1 MRAALSHCE
10 FAMYTPTEYIL
21 RLRVDLS
28 ADLLSNSAMSV
39 TDIAYATGFSSHSYF
54 DRVFKRLKGMTPLEY
69 RRHLKL

>member
-1 MRAALSHCE
+1 
-10 FAMYTPTEYIL
+10 MYTPTEYIL